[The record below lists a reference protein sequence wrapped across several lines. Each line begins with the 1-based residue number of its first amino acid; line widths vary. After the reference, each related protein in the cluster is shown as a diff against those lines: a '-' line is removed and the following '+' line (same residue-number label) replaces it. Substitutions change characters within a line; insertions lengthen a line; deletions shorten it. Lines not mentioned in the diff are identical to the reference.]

1 MMNDDV
7 DFQLTAIPIEIQ
19 IPSKEPRSTSGISLG
34 EESSISVVND
44 SELSIIIKPD
54 MMMDIPTAPGTA
66 SATTTKT
73 VAASSSST
81 TADSQAIASTASTG
95 KDITLEE
102 NLSVRKAAK
111 ALRKKILVCSTCF
124 RKYQMQKAF
133 NRHVMNCSSSNR
145 KISKKDEIGE
155 GVL

>member
-1 MMNDDV
+1 
-7 DFQLTAIPIEIQ
+7 
-19 IPSKEPRSTSGISLG
+19 
-34 EESSISVVND
+34 
-44 SELSIIIKPD
+44 
-54 MMMDIPTAPGTA
+54 MMDIPTAPGTA

-102 NLSVRKAAK
+102 NLSVRKAP
-111 ALRKKILVCSTCF
+111 RKKILVCSTCF

-155 GVL
+155 YVL